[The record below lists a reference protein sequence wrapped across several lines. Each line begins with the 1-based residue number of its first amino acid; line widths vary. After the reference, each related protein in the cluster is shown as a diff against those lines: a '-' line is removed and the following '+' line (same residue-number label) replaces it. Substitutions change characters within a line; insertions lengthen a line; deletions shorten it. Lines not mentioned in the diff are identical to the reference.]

1 MAKPKFGF
9 HYSRIENVIPPP
21 DFAHLAEEM
30 EFDSVWV
37 PEALVNEVPA
47 GDIMMTMSALVHHSS
62 SITVGA
68 GAVLLPL
75 RNPVVLAKE
84 FATLDIHSEGR
95 IIIGFGVGGPPDSH
109 PDAFEACGVSMRER
123 GNLTDEALEIMTKLW
138 TGEAVDHQ
146 GKFQSFSNIHLEP
159 RPYQRPHPPLWAG
172 GVSERMLKRAAR
184 YADGFY
190 PVRINA
196 EEFAVSWSK
205 ITRYGEELGRD
216 VSGMSRAIH
225 LFYRIGS
232 TREEALT
239 AGETELNRRRGFE
252 VSLVNDGR
260 YAFGTVD
267 DCTSTVERFLDA
279 GVDQIVFN
287 AMTPADEV
295 PEQLNLLVDGVISRF
310 R

>member
-95 IIIGFGVGGPPDSH
+95 IIVGFGVGGPPDSH
-109 PDAFEACGVSMRER
+109 PDAFEACGVSLRER

-146 GKFQSFSNIHLEP
+146 GKFQSFSNIRLEP

-184 YADGFY
+184 YAEWF
-190 PVRINA
+190 
-196 EEFAVSWSK
+196 
-205 ITRYGEELGRD
+205 L
-216 VSGMSRAIH
+216 SRAH
-225 LFYRIGS
+225 QPGRIRCFMVTNS
-232 TREEALT
+232 AI
-239 AGETELNRRRGFE
+239 RRRVWEGRFW
-252 VSLVNDGR
+252 DGPGHSPLLPNR
-260 YAFGTVD
+260 
-267 DCTSTVERFLDA
+267 
-279 GVDQIVFN
+279 
-287 AMTPADEV
+287 ADEGRGPGRRRIRV
-295 PEQLNLLVDGVISRF
+295 EPAARL
-310 R
+310 

>member
-21 DFAHLAEEM
+21 DFAHLADEM

-37 PEALVNEVPA
+37 PEALVNETPA
-47 GDIMMTMSALVHHSS
+47 GDIMITMSALVHHSS

-75 RNPVVLAKE
+75 RSPVVLAKE
-84 FATLDIHSEGR
+84 LATLDIHSEGR
-95 IIIGFGVGGPPDSH
+95 IIVGFGVGGPPDSH

-123 GNLTDEALEIMTKLW
+123 GARTDEALAIMTKLW

-146 GKFQSFSNIHLEP
+146 GKFQSFSNIRLEP

-172 GVSERMLKRAAR
+172 GVSDRMLKRAAR

-196 EEFAVSWSK
+196 EEFAASWSR
-205 ITRYGEELGRD
+205 IVRHGEEMGRD

-225 LFYRIGS
+225 LFYRIGP
-232 TREEALT
+232 TQGEALA
-239 AGETELNRRRGFE
+239 AGEAELNRRRGFE

-260 YAFGTVD
+260 YAFGAVD
-267 DCTSTVERFLDA
+267 DCVKTVERFLEV
-279 GVDQIVFN
+279 GVDHVVFN
-287 AMTPADEV
+287 AMTPAHEV
-295 PEQLNLLVDGVISRF
+295 PEQLNLLAEGVISRF

>member
-1 MAKPKFGF
+1 MG
-9 HYSRIENVIPPP
+9 
-21 DFAHLAEEM
+21 
-30 EFDSVWV
+30 
-37 PEALVNEVPA
+37 PEALVNETPA

-62 SITVGA
+62 NITVGA

-75 RNPVVLAKE
+75 RSPVVLAKE
-84 FATLDIHSEGR
+84 LATLDIHSEGR
-95 IIIGFGVGGPPDSH
+95 IIVGFGVGGPPDSH

-123 GNLTDEALEIMTKLW
+123 GARTDEALAIMTKLW

-146 GKFQSFSNIHLEP
+146 GKFQSFSNIRLEP

-172 GVSERMLKRAAR
+172 GVSDRMLKRAAR

-196 EEFAVSWSK
+196 EEFAASWSM
-205 ITRYGEELGRD
+205 IVRHGEEMGRD

-225 LFYRIGS
+225 LFYRIGP
-232 TREEALT
+232 TQEEALA
-239 AGETELNRRRGFE
+239 AGEAELNRRRGFE

-260 YAFGTVD
+260 YAFGAVD
-267 DCTSTVERFLDA
+267 DCVKTVERFLEV
-279 GVDQIVFN
+279 GVDHVVFN
-287 AMTPADEV
+287 AMTPAHEV
-295 PEQLNLLVDGVISRF
+295 PEQLNLLAEEVISRF

>member
-95 IIIGFGVGGPPDSH
+95 IIVGFGVGGPPDSH
-109 PDAFEACGVSMRER
+109 PDAFEACGVSLRER

-146 GKFQSFSNIHLEP
+146 GEISELFQ
-159 RPYQRPHPPLWAG
+159 HPP
-172 GVSERMLKRAAR
+172 
-184 YADGFY
+184 
-190 PVRINA
+190 
-196 EEFAVSWSK
+196 
-205 ITRYGEELGRD
+205 
-216 VSGMSRAIH
+216 
-225 LFYRIGS
+225 
-232 TREEALT
+232 
-239 AGETELNRRRGFE
+239 
-252 VSLVNDGR
+252 
-260 YAFGTVD
+260 
-267 DCTSTVERFLDA
+267 
-279 GVDQIVFN
+279 
-287 AMTPADEV
+287 
-295 PEQLNLLVDGVISRF
+295 
-310 R
+310 

>member
-95 IIIGFGVGGPPDSH
+95 IIVGFGVGGPPDSH
-109 PDAFEACGVSMRER
+109 PDASRSLRC
-123 GNLTDEALEIMTKLW
+123 
-138 TGEAVDHQ
+138 
-146 GKFQSFSNIHLEP
+146 EP
-159 RPYQRPHPPLWAG
+159 PGARQPH
-172 GVSERMLKRAAR
+172 
-184 YADGFY
+184 
-190 PVRINA
+190 
-196 EEFAVSWSK
+196 
-205 ITRYGEELGRD
+205 
-216 VSGMSRAIH
+216 
-225 LFYRIGS
+225 
-232 TREEALT
+232 
-239 AGETELNRRRGFE
+239 RRGPG
-252 VSLVNDGR
+252 NHDQ
-260 YAFGTVD
+260 A
-267 DCTSTVERFLDA
+267 LD
-279 GVDQIVFN
+279 
-287 AMTPADEV
+287 
-295 PEQLNLLVDGVISRF
+295 R
-310 R
+310 

>member
-95 IIIGFGVGGPPDSH
+95 IIVGFGVGGPPDSH
-109 PDAFEACGVSMRER
+109 PDAFEACGVSLRER

-146 GKFQSFSNIHLEP
+146 GEISELFQHPPGTEAVSASSPTPLGRRRIRKNAEAGGPLRRRFLSGTHQRRGVRRILVEDNAIRRGTGKGCFRNVPGHTSLLSHREYAGGSPGSRRDGVKPAARVRGFFSRRWQICLRDCGRLHKDGGEIP
-159 RPYQRPHPPLWAG
+159 GCRCRPHS
-172 GVSERMLKRAAR
+172 VQR
-184 YADGFY
+184 
-190 PVRINA
+190 
-196 EEFAVSWSK
+196 
-205 ITRYGEELGRD
+205 
-216 VSGMSRAIH
+216 H
-225 LFYRIGS
+225 
-232 TREEALT
+232 
-239 AGETELNRRRGFE
+239 
-252 VSLVNDGR
+252 
-260 YAFGTVD
+260 
-267 DCTSTVERFLDA
+267 DA
-279 GVDQIVFN
+279 C
-287 AMTPADEV
+287 
-295 PEQLNLLVDGVISRF
+295 R
-310 R
+310 